1 MIKSNGHVLTSR
13 THSLDQGYDEGT
25 HKFIGW
31 YVARQV
37 NSIGAQE
44 MQAMAQ
50 RLISPPE
57 A

>member
-25 HKFIGW
+25 DQFIEW
-31 YVARQV
+31 YVARRV